1 MDKRCYVRADQT
13 IVLGNHIACDGEA
26 IGNIDTG
33 KGESGLIISHV
44 HSDHFKE
51 AKVNSS
57 QSGMWKA
64 PLIVSRGTKDL
75 LIPGS
80 GLNIERNQEVNV
92 VEFNAE
98 EPYKF
103 EAKNGEEVKITLMD
117 AGHML
122 GSSQIQIEEQDG
134 TRYGYSGD
142 FNGNLNDFIDV
153 DILVLDATNGVR
165 PDTANWDEDEALKRL
180 WDEVKTAHNQGKNT
194 AICAASGLLQYVI
207 ADQADY
213 LDDVPMLLTY
223 EYNVRLRKSLVK
235 EYSKVYASN
244 KYKQPEISSY
254 VELQNSVEEEDQE
267 TFFNLQNM
275 QKTILAHN
283 TKKIVPPGGHTGP
296 ENFDGVLFEI
306 KNFVRNNDKPIQ
318 KVSENHFIISL
329 SSHAIGDKILEYVK
343 NVNPELVITDS
354 SRKDK
359 CSVSLAKK
367 IQDKLR
373 IDAIPSS
380 ELLKEVK

>member
-1 MDKRCYVRADQT
+1 MDKRCYVREDQT
-13 IVLGNHIACDGEA
+13 IVLGNHIACDGE
-26 IGNIDTG
+26 T
-33 KGESGLIISHV
+33 KESESGLIISHV
-44 HSDHFKE
+44 HKDHFKE

-57 QSGMWKA
+57 QTGELKA
-64 PLIVSRGTKDL
+64 PLIISEGTRDL

-80 GLNIERNQEVNV
+80 LLGIAKNNEGVKVLK
-92 VEFNAE
+92 FN
-98 EPYKF
+98 EPYLF
-103 EAKNGEEVKITLMD
+103 TTMNGEEVKITLMD

-122 GSSQIQIEEQDG
+122 GSSQIQIEEEDG

-165 PDTANWDEDEALKRL
+165 PDTANWDEKEAFKRL
-180 WDEVKTAHNQGKNT
+180 WDGVHKAHNLGKNT
-194 AICAASGLLQYVI
+194 AICAAPGLLQYVI
-207 ADQADY
+207 EDQADF
-213 LDDVPMLLTY
+213 LNDVEMLLTY
-223 EYNVRLRKSLVK
+223 EFDEIVGKSLVK

-244 KYKQPEISSY
+244 RYNQPEINSY
-254 VELQNSVEEEDQE
+254 VELQNSFEPEEMDIV
-267 TFFNLQNM
+267 FNLPNM

-283 TKKIVPPGGHTGP
+283 TKQIGPLGGHTGP

-306 KNFVRNNDKPIQ
+306 KNFVRNNDAPIHQ
-318 KVSENHFIISL
+318 VSENHFIISL

-354 SRKDK
+354 SRRDK

-367 IQDKLR
+367 IQDELR
-373 IDAIPSS
+373 IEAIPSS
-380 ELLKEVK
+380 DLLKEVK